1 MGLFMSR
8 RNRNGFA
15 WSKRDDEMTA
25 MTSDAAA
32 SQKAA
37 GTLAS
42 ALFF

>member
-25 MTSDAAA
+25 MTSDAAG

-37 GTLAS
+37 GILAS
-42 ALFF
+42 ALS